1 MIEMPTALEVPLKI
15 EENGAI
21 RVAGTRVL
29 LEVVIHA
36 FQHGETAESIVD
48 SYPTLK
54 LADVYAVIAYYLNH
68 RAEVD
73 AYLQQV
79 EEKATQ
85 IQHEIE
91 ANYTP
96 KTHALLNRLRALRD
110 EKHHS
115 IS

>member
-1 MIEMPTALEVPLKI
+1 MIEMPTALDVPLKI

-21 RVAGTRVL
+21 RVGGTRVL

-36 FQHGETAESIVD
+36 FQQGETAESIVD

-68 RAEVD
+68 RVEVD

-79 EEKATQ
+79 EEKAAQ
-85 IQHEIE
+85 IQREVE
-91 ANYTP
+91 ATYPP

-110 EKHHS
+110 EKHPS
-115 IS
+115 SL